1 MKSKSRTLIF
11 LFLIVGFIYPQEK
24 NINQSNTLPAHIKL
38 KLNNEREL
46 NKQSDIN
53 DLRDTLNYRDCTDLI
68 YSLMFGGQD
77 VILQWFQ
84 APVDL
89 KITAFGINCW
99 ADSDAS
105 VLVGLKK
112 LNLSADSIYNL
123 RNKQLGYYIVQE
135 NGYYSFSP
143 FNDYQSDTINWV
155 GKNIINEPFEE
166 SLPFGCEDCY
176 IPLKVKNENNNEYQW
191 LKTNLLGFEPEVKAG
206 EIIAV
211 TVKNISSVSD
221 SSIIYVK
228 EGCSLK
234 NFGWKYYASD
244 RFSPGSL
251 NDSTGIGWW
260 NKEGH
265 TFDVAL
271 AVEAIGC
278 EPPQIFNITKLPST
292 MSTEDR
298 EVSATVM
305 WGCSDTVNAVSILY
319 KINDENV
326 WREIPM
332 VNDTLH
338 SWKGILPG
346 QQGNTKVT
354 YVIKAYFN
362 NNSIISPEEI
372 VYFIFVP
379 TPNTNTLLV
388 FNGSNYEP
396 GTKLYPQDYYFGVS
410 DFTNYTVRQFPHDVW
425 AYGPLTDELVNYYD
439 NIIEI
444 TTPSPNE
451 YNDSV
456 IVKWLDYSPYH
467 NYSLAGQ
474 EWLGHRYDYR
484 DSSFL
489 AGSFEYDQLGIIHS
503 YNDVSYANTTGQYF
517 PSRLYPVEGSLLCG
531 DLYNLFNLQSPGDS
545 LQYYP
550 NYELGESYHNWID
563 GYRVDTNRVE
573 VDMYVETRGIEGQA
587 HVELL
592 PCASHLT
599 LPAGNKIAF
608 FAFDPLALNSNPD
621 YYWYGF
627 SKESPQNKVLDWFGI
642 ISEVNETK
650 MFLPR
655 EFTLYQN
662 YPNPFN
668 PVTTIKYSLQVETL
682 RATSLQNVTLKI
694 YDVLG
699 REVATLVNKEQPAGV
714 YEVEWD
720 AGSISSGIYFY
731 ELRAGDFISTRK
743 MCLIK

>member
-1 MKSKSRTLIF
+1 MKSKSRTIIF
-11 LFLIVGFIYPQEK
+11 LFLIVGFIFPQGK
-24 NINQSNTLPAHIKL
+24 NINQSSTLPANIKL
-38 KLNNEREL
+38 KLNNQKEI
-46 NKQSDIN
+46 NKPSDVH

-84 APVDL
+84 APADM
-89 KITAFGINCW
+89 IIREIGINCW
-99 ADSDAS
+99 ADSGAT
-105 VLVGLKK
+105 VQVGLRKM
-112 LNLSADSIYNL
+112 NLPVDSIYKLQNE
-123 RNKQLGYYIVQE
+123 QIGYYIVQE
-135 NGYYSFSP
+135 NGNYTFSP
-143 FNDYQSDTINWV
+143 FDDYQSDTISWV
-155 GKNIINEPFEE
+155 GKNIIDEPFEE
-166 SLPFGCEDCY
+166 ILPFGCEGCY
-176 IPLKVKNENNNEYQW
+176 IPIKVKNENNNEYQW
-191 LKTNLLGFEPEVKAG
+191 LNTNLLGFEPEVKAG

-211 TVKNISSVSD
+211 TIKNISAVSD

-244 RFSPGSL
+244 RISPGGL

-265 TFDVAL
+265 TFDMAL
-271 AVEAIGC
+271 AVEVTGC
-278 EPPQIFNITKLPST
+278 KPPEIYNVTKLPTT

-305 WGCSDTVNAVSILY
+305 WGCSDSVNAVSILY
-319 KINDENV
+319 KINDEND

-332 VNDTLH
+332 VNDSSYL
-338 SWKGILPG
+338 WKGILPG
-346 QQGNTKVT
+346 QPGNTKVT
-354 YVIKAYFN
+354 YIIKAYFN
-362 NNSIISPEEI
+362 DNSIISPEEI

-379 TPNTNTLLV
+379 TTNTLLV
-388 FNGSNYEP
+388 FNGLYYTPNSN
-396 GTKLYPQDYYFGVS
+396 LYPQDYYFGVS
-410 DFTNYTVRQFPHDVW
+410 DFTNYTVRQFPRDVW
-425 AYGPLTDELVNYYD
+425 AYGPLTDELVNFYD

-456 IVKWLDYSPYH
+456 IVKWLDSSPVH
-467 NYSLAGQ
+467 NYFLAGQ
-474 EWLGHRYDYR
+474 EWLGQRYDYR

-489 AGSFEYDQLGIIHS
+489 AGSFEYDQLGIIQS

-517 PSRLYPVEGSLLCG
+517 PSRLYPVQGSLLCG
-531 DLYNLFNLQSPGDS
+531 DLYNLFFLQSPGDS

-563 GYRVDTNRVE
+563 GYRVDTNSVE
-573 VDMYVETRGIEGQA
+573 VDMYVESRGIGGQA

-608 FAFDPLALNSNPD
+608 FSFDPLAINSSPD

-627 SKESPQNKVLDWFGI
+627 SIESPQNKVLDWFDI
-642 ISEVNETK
+642 TSDVNETK
-650 MFLPR
+650 LLLTR
-655 EFTLYQN
+655 EFMLYQN

-668 PVTTIKYSLQVETL
+668 PVTKIKYTIPHVKTGY
-682 RATSLQNVTLKI
+682 TPSLQNVTLKI
-694 YDVLG
+694 YDILG
-699 REVATLVNKEQPAGV
+699 KEITTLINEEQQPG
-714 YEVEWD
+714 YYTINFD
-720 AGSISSGIYFY
+720 ASQFTSGIYFY